1 MGRLVEKPMVNKR
14 NLLDLLRRVYVAYKR
29 EGWEEGETIG
39 EAMEDVVTV
48 LHNHDMQPFFEEIEE
63 VP

>member
-1 MGRLVEKPMVNKR
+1 MVNKR

-29 EGWEEGETIG
+29 EGWEEGQTIG
-39 EAMEDVVTV
+39 EVMEDVVTV